1 MAISKLAADINLEN
15 LPCTSLKGV
24 GPKVAEKLEKLHIQS
39 VLDLL
44 FHLPLRYEDR
54 TRVRTIASLKDGER
68 ALVKVTVELAQVK
81 FGKRRSLVCRASD
94 ESASIDFRFFYFNK
108 GQQQRLQRGAEFYAF
123 GEVRRFG
130 FQFSMVHPELTAVN
144 PSTAAPLL
152 ESLTPIYPAT
162 EGLHQASFRHMM
174 RQAVALLKKHPI
186 DNLLPQPLLQTLKLP
201 DINASLAWIHSP
213 PKDADLVQLQS
224 NQTPAVRRL
233 ISEELLAQQLSLLL
247 QRNQQKD
254 YSAPVLK
261 NSGKGSGK
269 LQAQLLQQLPFQP
282 TKAQQR
288 VSLEII
294 KDLEQP
300 HPMLRLLQGD
310 VGAGKTLVAAQA
322 TLQAIEA
329 GYQVAIMAP
338 TELLADQHYQS
349 FAQWFEPM
357 NIPCVFLASKL
368 TASQRKSALES
379 IASGE
384 AKLIVGTHALFQ
396 KGVEYHKL
404 GLAIIDEQHRFG
416 VNQRLMLKQK
426 APDGLQL
433 HQLMMTATPIPRT
446 LAMTVY
452 ADMDVSIIDEL
463 PPGRTPV
470 QTVALSDQKRDQVIK
485 RIETACR
492 DENRQVYWVCT
503 LIDESEEIQCQA
515 AESAANQLT
524 QQLPNCRVGL
534 LHGRLKPDQKQ
545 LVMDKFKQGDL
556 DILVATTVIEVGVD
570 VPNASLM
577 VIENPERLGL
587 SQLHQLRGRVGR
599 GSVESHCVLLY
610 QHPLSDNAKARIQ
623 VMRETNDGFVIAEE
637 DLRLRGPGEML
648 GTRQTGEVSLRFAN
662 LVRDAELI
670 PAIQQQAHDL
680 IAENN
685 ELAHKI
691 CQRWLGSRQEFADV

>member
-1 MAISKLAADINLEN
+1 MAISKLAADINLEK

-68 ALVKVTVELAQVK
+68 ALIKVTVELAQVK

-123 GEVRRFG
+123 GEVRRYG
-130 FQFSMVHPELTAVN
+130 FQFSMVHPELTAIN
-144 PSTAAPLL
+144 SGTSAPLL

-162 EGLHQASFRHMM
+162 DGLHQASFRHMM
-174 RQAVALLKKHPI
+174 RQAVTLLKQHPI
-186 DNLLPQPLLQTLKLP
+186 DNLLPASILQTLKLP

-213 PKDADLVQLQS
+213 PKDADLAQLQS
-224 NQTPAVRRL
+224 NQTPAVHRL

-254 YSAPVLK
+254 YSAPVFK
-261 NSGKGSGK
+261 HSGK
-269 LQAQLLQQLPFQP
+269 LQYQLLQQLPFKP
-282 TKAQQR
+282 TAAQKR
-288 VSLEII
+288 VIQEII
-294 KDLEQP
+294 HDLEQP

-322 TLQAIEA
+322 ALQAIEA
-329 GYQVAIMAP
+329 GFQVAVMAP

-349 FAQWFEPM
+349 FSQWSEAM

-368 TASQRKSALES
+368 TTSQRKVALES
-379 IASGE
+379 IAGGE

-396 KGVEYHKL
+396 KGVEYQNL

-426 APDGLQL
+426 APEGMQL

-470 QTVALSDQKRDQVIK
+470 QTVALSDQKREQVIK

-515 AESAANQLT
+515 AESAANLLT
-524 QQLPNCRVGL
+524 QQLPHCRVGL
-534 LHGRLKPDQKQ
+534 LHGRLKPEQKQ
-545 LVMDKFKQGDL
+545 MVMDKFKQGEL

-648 GTRQTGEVSLRFAN
+648 GTRQTGDVSLRFAD

-685 ELAHKI
+685 DLAHKI